1 VPIFQEKETVVPV
14 ENERKAV
21 LKPSDPEL
29 LLHTL
34 KREPNVQTVDITQGY
49 ISKSARIRHMVDH
62 KTGEEQHV
70 FTYKTRVAGSVVEL
84 EQSILIHDYHKLFL
98 IAKPVI
104 YKTRCKFKE
113 GAFQWDIDF
122 FKNTKSGVIY
132 LALAEVEMPEFCS
145 EVPEIH
151 SLVADSFS
159 RWVDSSDKR
168 FQNRNLGNK
177 NKVVKLL
184 REI

>member
-1 VPIFQEKETVVPV
+1 MPV

-21 LKPSDPEL
+21 LKPADPAEL
-29 LLHTL
+29 LHSL
-34 KREPNVQTVDITQGY
+34 KRQPNVQTVDITQGY

-62 KTGEEQHV
+62 KTNEEQHL
-70 FTYKTRVAGSVVEL
+70 FTYKTRVAGNVVEL
-84 EQSILIHDYHKLFL
+84 EQSIPIHDYHKLFL

-113 GAFQWDIDF
+113 KDFQWDIDF
-122 FKNTKSGVIY
+122 FKNTKSGQIY
-132 LALAEVEMPEFCS
+132 LTLAEVEMPEFCS

-151 SLVADSFS
+151 SLVAHCFGK
-159 RWVDSSDKR
+159 WIEASDKR

-177 NKVVKLL
+177 NKVSKLL
-184 REI
+184 REIP